1 MATLR
6 DIKRKIGSIDS
17 TQTITRT
24 MKMVSASK
32 LRRAQAELDKTK
44 AYALKM
50 EDLVKRVVQ
59 KLPAGSHPLLTPRE
73 DIRKALIVSIASD
86 RGLAGAFN
94 LNVGL
99 AAQNFILQNSDKYD
113 RIAVYVI
120 GRKAKDYLHR
130 RKVDIAKELT
140 DVKRVD
146 QALVDTIG
154 TELIDLYLS
163 GEFDRIYLSYTRFIS
178 AIKQE
183 IMFDEFIPLSVSEEA
198 SAEDT
203 GDYLYEPSREGI
215 VEALIP
221 KYIST
226 KIYYALVESQTSEHA
241 ARMAAMENATSNCG
255 EIVKYLTLVYNKRR
269 QESITSEMMDIV
281 GGAEALRGT

>member
-6 DIKRKIGSIDS
+6 DIKRKISSIDS

-73 DIRKALIVSIASD
+73 EIKKVLIVSIASD

-94 LNVGL
+94 VNVAL
-99 AAQNFILQNSDKYD
+99 AAENFVNLNRDKYE
-113 RIAVYVI
+113 RIGVYVV
-120 GRKAKDYLHR
+120 GRKAKDYLLR
-130 RKVDIAKELT
+130 RKVEVVKDVT
-140 DVKRVD
+140 DVKKVD
-146 QALVDTIG
+146 QALVDAVG
-154 TELIDLYLS
+154 TELIDLYLAE
-163 GEFDRIYLSYTRFIS
+163 EFDRIYLSYTKFIS
-178 AIKQE
+178 PIKQE
-183 IMFDEFIPLSVSEEA
+183 IKFDEFIPLPVSEEELG
-198 SAEDT
+198 EDS

-255 EIVKYLTLVYNKRR
+255 EMVKYLTLVYNKRR